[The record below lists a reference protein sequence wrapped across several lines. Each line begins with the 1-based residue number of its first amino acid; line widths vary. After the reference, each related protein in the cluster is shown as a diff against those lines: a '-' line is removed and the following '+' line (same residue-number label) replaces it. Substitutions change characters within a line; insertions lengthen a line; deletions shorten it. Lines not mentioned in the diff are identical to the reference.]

1 MKKIMKKLA
10 CAALTAALVI
20 TSLAVAPDTQAAP
33 KTKKMCIRDRISTWR
48 WTDKKIKYV
57 VVEL

>member
-33 KTKKMCIRDRISTWR
+33 KTKKIVMNNYNIW
-48 WTDKKIKYV
+48 
-57 VVEL
+57 

>member
-33 KTKKMCIRDRISTWR
+33 KTKKIVMN
-48 WTDKKIKYV
+48 KKERKTCSRREV
-57 VVEL
+57 